1 MSKKIDESRKKFL
14 ISQWFLYLNL
24 SFIFLVFLYGLLPGA
39 FSERKLESEI
49 ASYNGEKL
57 SFKAFVC
64 EEADLSYKSRRLTLC
79 AGETGKAGKVLVT
92 TSLYPSYDYGD
103 FLEVSGKLEAP
114 EIFEGFDYPAYLARY
129 DIYSLLYFP
138 QLKLSSG
145 DLSLAQKTKKKLL
158 DFKQDARLILNQNLP
173 EPEAGLASA
182 MLFGY
187 RRSLEKEDLEIF
199 SQVGLRHL
207 MAISGAHLTIISALL
222 LSTLSFLGLSH
233 RRSFFPIIVFL
244 FLFPLI
250 TGLAASAIRSALMG
264 FFGFSAL
271 YFKRPKSS
279 FRALVFSASL
289 MLIFNPL
296 LLSRD
301 LGFQLSFLA
310 VLGIIYLEPIL
321 KRFTNPLIELSFKS
335 LKFKKFLNFVFSLL
349 NLTIASQL
357 ASLPIMLFTFEK
369 FSLIAPLAN
378 IFLAWTLPFI
388 LALLILGIFLSWLL
402 PTLSLY
408 FFWPSYIL
416 LNFIFFVSEK
426 LASFQFSALAT
437 DSLKEDSFKNLFF
450 IFYYFILVLVVRRFN
465 KKTSPKGKVF

>member
-1 MSKKIDESRKKFL
+1 MSKKTDESKKIFL

-24 SFIFLVFLYGLLPGA
+24 VFIFIVFLYGLLPNA
-39 FSERKLESEI
+39 FSERKLRSEI
-49 ASYNGEKL
+49 AKYNGEKL

-79 AGETGKAGKVLVT
+79 TSEKGNGGRVLVT
-92 TSLYPSYDYGD
+92 TSLYPVYDYGD

-114 EIFEGFDYPAYLARY
+114 EFFEGFDYPAYLARY

-145 DLSLAQKTKKKLL
+145 DLSSAQKAKRKLL
-158 DFKQDARLILNQNLP
+158 DFKQSARLILNQNLP

-222 LSTLSFLGLSH
+222 LSLLSFLGFSH
-233 RRSFFPIIVFL
+233 RRSFLPIIAFL

-250 TGLAASAIRSALMG
+250 TGLASSAIRSALMG

-279 FRALVFSASL
+279 FRAVVFSASL

-321 KRFTNPLIELSFKS
+321 KRFTNPLIEISFKS

-357 ASLPIMLFTFEK
+357 SSLPIMLFSFEK

-388 LALLILGIFLSWLL
+388 LALLIIGIFLSWLL
-402 PTLSLY
+402 PILSLY

-416 LNFIFFVSEK
+416 LNFIFFISEK
-426 LASFQFSALAT
+426 LATFKFS
-437 DSLKEDSFKNLFF
+437 SLETSVLKGSSFKF
-450 IFYYFILVLVVRRFN
+450 IFFLVYYFVLIWIIGRFN
-465 KKTSPKGKVF
+465 KKLKDY

>member
-24 SFIFLVFLYGLLPGA
+24 SFIFMVFLYGLLPSA
-39 FSERKLESEI
+39 FSGRQEKSEI

-57 SFKAFVC
+57 SFKTFVC

-79 AGETGKAGKVLVT
+79 AGEKGDSGRVLAT
-92 TSLYPSYDYGD
+92 SSLYPAYDYGD
-103 FLEVSGKLEAP
+103 FLEVTGKLEAP
-114 EIFEGFDYPAYLARY
+114 EFFEGFDYPAYLARY

-145 DLSLAQKTKKKLL
+145 DLSSTQKAKRKLL
-158 DFKQDARLILNQNLP
+158 DFKQSARLILNQNLP

-222 LSTLSFLGLSH
+222 LSLLSFLGFSH
-233 RRSFFPIIVFL
+233 RRSFLPIIAFL

-250 TGLAASAIRSALMG
+250 TGLASSAIRSALMG
-264 FFGFSAL
+264 FFGFSAI
-271 YFKRPKSS
+271 YFKRPRSS
-279 FRALVFSASL
+279 FRAVVFSASL

-321 KRFTNPLIELSFKS
+321 KRFTSPLIELSFKN

-402 PTLSLY
+402 PILSLY

-416 LNFIFFVSEK
+416 LNFIFFISQK
-426 LASFQFSALAT
+426 LAAFRFSALAT
-437 DSLKEDSFKNLFF
+437 DDLQKTSFKNLCF
-450 IFYYFILVLVVRRFN
+450 IFYYLFLFLIIKRFNRRFKN
-465 KKTSPKGKVF
+465 N